1 MNKHHGRNSYFIVGE
16 GFINELQPG
25 VVIGADTDQASTDPN
40 RAFRFSRLFPTL
52 PKLVVTDELLRQLG
66 AGMLETTANSSEK
79 TSIPAGY
86 TYLGQFIDHDI
97 TFDQTE
103 GIPDHDLTLDEIVD
117 GRSPSL
123 DLDSLYGRG
132 PTLQPELYTNGVKLQ
147 VGMTTAVDGLKQ
159 FPNDLLRLNAEPP
172 RAVIGDPRND
182 ENLAVA
188 QTHLAFTKFHN
199 AVVDLL
205 HAQDAT
211 LQGNSLFEA
220 TRTLVVQHYQHIVLT
235 DFLPRLIEKAALD
248 RALDQLRQNPP
259 SDPNA
264 EPTMPLEFAVA
275 AFRLGHSMV
284 RPTYSWNKFFSNA
297 DFFFLFIFT
306 AGSGN
311 LGGLSTLPSNWIV
324 DWRRFYEI
332 PLHPAPTPLVDGKP
346 NMTRK
351 IDTSLAAVL
360 GSLPGLPA
368 GLNSLAVRNL
378 LRGSRLGL
386 PSGQAIANAIG
397 AEVLDAQTLKAL
409 LQAKGLPA
417 DAIDNAQL
425 ANQTP
430 LWFYIL
436 AEAEV
441 NHAGESLGAVGSHIL
456 ATTFVNLIA
465 QSKTSILRGPAW
477 QPDARLVNQAG
488 KFDMPQLLLV
498 VDDLNPLEPKHMI
511 HLPIILR

>member
-40 RAFRFSRLFPTL
+40 RAFHFSRLFPTL
-52 PKLVVTDELLRQLG
+52 PKLVITDELLRQLG

-103 GIPDHDLTLDEIVD
+103 GIPDHELTLDEIVD

-132 PTLQPELYTNGVKLQ
+132 PTLQPELYKNGVKLQ
-147 VGMTTAVDGLKQ
+147 VGTTTAVDGLKQ

-220 TRTLVVQHYQHIVLT
+220 ARTLVVQHYQHIVLT

-275 AFRLGHSMV
+275 AFRLGHSIV

-297 DFFFLFIFT
+297 DF
-306 AGSGN
+306 
-311 LGGLSTLPSNWIV
+311 
-324 DWRRFYEI
+324 
-332 PLHPAPTPLVDGKP
+332 
-346 NMTRK
+346 
-351 IDTSLAAVL
+351 
-360 GSLPGLPA
+360 
-368 GLNSLAVRNL
+368 
-378 LRGSRLGL
+378 
-386 PSGQAIANAIG
+386 
-397 AEVLDAQTLKAL
+397 
-409 LQAKGLPA
+409 
-417 DAIDNAQL
+417 
-425 ANQTP
+425 
-430 LWFYIL
+430 
-436 AEAEV
+436 
-441 NHAGESLGAVGSHIL
+441 
-456 ATTFVNLIA
+456 
-465 QSKTSILRGPAW
+465 
-477 QPDARLVNQAG
+477 
-488 KFDMPQLLLV
+488 
-498 VDDLNPLEPKHMI
+498 
-511 HLPIILR
+511 